1 MKKFGKDLIRSHCL
15 LGKHFNRTYSDKI
28 SSLLFHFSSLVLFS
42 WANGFAMYM
51 NSTLLTN
58 VTSLF
63 DTTNLISIL
72 DTVLTILQA
81 VLYPIYSKLSDMY
94 GRAYLYT
101 AAIILYMVSY
111 IVFAC
116 SSSYQDLVVC
126 ILSKEKFLSLKHT
139 YLGWQNHLCFWLYW
153 CRYSCSYH
161 YSRYYQCR

>member
-1 MKKFGKDLIRSHCL
+1 
-15 LGKHFNRTYSDKI
+15 
-28 SSLLFHFSSLVLFS
+28 
-42 WANGFAMYM
+42 MYM

-139 YLGWQNHLCFWLYW
+139 YLGW
-153 CRYSCSYH
+153 
-161 YSRYYQCR
+161 